1 MPCEPCYTARCLAF
15 TLSILLVFPFNFS
28 QLMIQTTKVADT
40 KAQLPKA
47 Q

>member
-1 MPCEPCYTARCLAF
+1 MLCEPRYTARRLAF
-15 TLSILLVFPFNFS
+15 TLSILPVFPFNFS

-40 KAQLPKA
+40 KAQIPKS